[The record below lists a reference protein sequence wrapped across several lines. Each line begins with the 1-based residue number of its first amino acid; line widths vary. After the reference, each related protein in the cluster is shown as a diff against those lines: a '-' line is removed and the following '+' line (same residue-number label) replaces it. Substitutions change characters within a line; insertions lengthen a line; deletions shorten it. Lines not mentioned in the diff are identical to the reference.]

1 MKKLSA
7 IFTAVFLTIAQ
18 SLFATPL
25 QLDYYGVISSSADSN
40 MLKMAQDFFF
50 TQINAIDGVSVQD
63 KRQNPGT
70 VLTSVPDT
78 SSTHAPK
85 IAFYAEISE
94 DKKDESAV
102 FWNCIFFAGLADS
115 LGGTTYQKS
124 KNYDSYYKM
133 LTNSKDTIHEL
144 LDAIK
149 IKTSENGSL
158 SASSKNSA
166 FAQKS
171 FNIEKLSGIWSGE
184 PFTDKIVIL
193 RGGRGFIIFKNGA
206 TMNISVSA
214 EENSEHG
221 SLIKIRQI
229 GKPNASFYPELPR
242 EIALSVAPNASPIEW
257 NFTMNDENAL
267 SGTKTTL
274 LQDDSKAEKVKAGNQ
289 SVTWYKK

>member
-1 MKKLSA
+1 LKKLSA
-7 IFTAVFLTIAQ
+7 IFTAVFLTVMQ
-18 SLFATPL
+18 SVFATPL

-50 TQINAIDGVSVQD
+50 TQLNAIDGVSVQD

-70 VLTSVPDT
+70 VLASLPDT
-78 SSTHAPK
+78 SSTSAPK

-94 DKKDESAV
+94 DKKDGTDF
-102 FWNCIFFAGLADS
+102 FWNCSFFAELPDS
-115 LGGTTYQKS
+115 LGGATYKKS

-133 LTNSKDTIHEL
+133 LTNSKDTIYEL
-144 LDAIK
+144 LGTIK
-149 IKTSENGSL
+149 IKNSENESL
-158 SASSKNSA
+158 SASSKPSA

-206 TMNISVSA
+206 TMNISVSE
-214 EENSEHG
+214 EENSEHR

-257 NFTMNDENAL
+257 NFTMKDENEL
-267 SGTKTTL
+267 YGTKTTL
-274 LQDDSKAEKVKAGNQ
+274 LQDDSKAEKVKTGNQ

>member
-7 IFTAVFLTIAQ
+7 IFTAVFLTVVQ
-18 SLFATPL
+18 SFFATPL
-25 QLDYYGVISSSADSN
+25 QIDYYGVISSSADSN

-50 TQINAIDGVSVQD
+50 TQLNAIDGVSVQD

-70 VLTSVPDT
+70 VLSSVPDT
-78 SSTHAPK
+78 SSTSAPK
-85 IAFYAEISE
+85 IAFYAEIKE

-102 FWNCIFFAGLADS
+102 FWNCSFFAGLPDS

-144 LDAIK
+144 LDTIK
-149 IKTSENGSL
+149 IKNSENESL
-158 SASSKNSA
+158 SASSKNSV

-206 TMNISVSA
+206 TMNISVFA

-221 SLIKIRQI
+221 NLIKIRQI

-274 LQDDSKAEKVKAGNQ
+274 LRDDSKAEKVKTGNQ
-289 SVTWYKK
+289 NVTWYKK